1 MMGVHCFRWST
12 LTWKAARSR
21 TRGSKIARPVL
32 PSRQST
38 GGTTGLIHHVTSGM
52 ERLIR
57 LHQYSLAHISK
68 AWSRIG
74 QQLYRKRR
82 SAQPAVLIWQESS
95 IDNPDEAEVYALPR
109 STSRTPASFQEGGGE
124 RTGKG
129 LHFHMVVSTAFLLLA
144 LAGWGAFGWSVLT
157 DKARQGELQREVVRL
172 TAEREREVALAR
184 RARSDVMKVEEEL
197 AIARKGITS
206 LIEAL
211 EQSRSALALARQ
223 ETQILRR
230 QAQPAPASP
239 SGQPPVPR

>member
-1 MMGVHCFRWST
+1 MQT
-12 LTWKAARSR
+12 R
-21 TRGSKIARPVL
+21 T
-32 PSRQST
+32 
-38 GGTTGLIHHVTSGM
+38 
-52 ERLIR
+52 R
-57 LHQYSLAHISK
+57 LHQYSLAHIRK

-74 QQLYRKRR
+74 QQLYRKGL
-82 SAQPAVLIWQESS
+82 SAQPAVLIRQESS
-95 IDNPDEAEVYALPR
+95 VYDPDEAEVYALPR
-109 STSRTPASFQEGGGE
+109 STSRTPASLQEGGAG

-144 LAGWGAFGWSVLT
+144 FAGWGAFAWSVLT

-172 TAEREREVALAR
+172 TAEREREVSLAR

-230 QAQPAPASP
+230 QAQPVPSSP
-239 SGQPPVPR
+239 SGQPPVSR